1 MKLKEKKYNF
11 IIEFVVFVFILIVLN
26 NYTLI
31 WMKNLNISWKI
42 IEIKGD
48 FKNGI

>member
-11 IIEFVVFVFILIVLN
+11 IIEFVVFAFILIVLN
-26 NYTLI
+26 NYMLV
-31 WMKNLNISWKI
+31 WMKKLNISWKI

>member
-11 IIEFVVFVFILIVLN
+11 IIEFVVFVFILIVLSI
-26 NYTLI
+26 YMLI
-31 WMKNLNISWKI
+31 WMKNLYISWKM